1 MIGRPTSP
9 PPKGAR
15 FHVMAKPIGAACN
28 LRCRTCYYLH
38 KPELLGSAP
47 GQRMSQE
54 VLEAYIRQNIEGQD
68 YSDIVFSWQGG
79 EPTLMGLDFYRR
91 AVDVQRLYCPPNKR
105 VHNDFQTNGT
115 LLNDEWCAFFAQHDF
130 LVGLSVDGPKVLHD
144 PFRPDAAGHSTW
156 DAVVAAAARLKKHG
170 VKFNTLTCVHAGN
183 ARRPLDVYRFLR
195 RELGSTR
202 MQFIPI
208 VEPRDF
214 ECHPPGQDPAAMP
227 LLGTPESVPGTPEHA
242 VPGTAKSA
250 ASRPAASQAVPG
262 TTGVPE
268 SVPGTKGSV
277 VTDWS
282 VAPADWGY
290 FLNKVFDEWYGR
302 DVGKVYVYYFENA
315 VAQWMGLPAGMCT
328 MSPICGKA
336 LALEHDGSLFSCDH
350 FVYPEFRLGSI
361 LEKPLHEMTF
371 SPRQET
377 FGTDKSARLPRR
389 CRECEWLF
397 ACNGECPKNR
407 ILSTP
412 DGEPGLNYLC
422 EGWRAYFAHI
432 DSRVRDLARHIDAPV
447 LQNYLRGQM

>member
-1 MIGRPTSP
+1 MKGRPVSP

-38 KPELLGSAP
+38 KTELLGSTP
-47 GQRMSQE
+47 GHRMSPE
-54 VLEAYIRQNIEGQD
+54 VLETYIRQNIEGQD
-68 YSDIVFSWQGG
+68 YPDIVFSWQGG
-79 EPTLMGLDFYRR
+79 EPTLMGVDFYRH
-91 AVDVQRLYCPPNKR
+91 AVELQRQYCPPNKR

-115 LLNDEWCAFFAQHDF
+115 LLNDEWCEFFAQHDF
-130 LVGLSVDGPKVLHD
+130 LVGLSIDGPKALHD
-144 PFRPDAAGHSTW
+144 PFRPDAAGRGTW

-195 RELGSTR
+195 RDLGSTR

-214 ECHPPGQDPAAMP
+214 TLRAPGQAQFVPGTTDPGTTDPTDSAAVPGTKEALSTMP
-227 LLGTPESVPGTPEHA
+227 RLGTPQSVPGT
-242 VPGTAKSA
+242 TD
-250 ASRPAASQAVPG
+250 
-262 TTGVPE
+262 
-268 SVPGTKGSV
+268 SV

-290 FLNKVFDEWYGR
+290 FLSKVFDEWHGR
-302 DVGKVYVYYFENA
+302 DIGKVFVYFFESA

-328 MSPICGKA
+328 MAPICGKA

-350 FVYPEFRLGSI
+350 FVYPEFRLGSV
-361 LEKPLHEMTF
+361 LEKPLHEMIF
-371 SPRQET
+371 SPRQEK
-377 FGTDKSARLPRR
+377 FGTDKTPRLPRR
-389 CRECEWLF
+389 CRECPWLF
-397 ACNGECPKNR
+397 ACHGECPKNR
-407 ILSTP
+407 IIATP

-432 DSRVRDLARHIDAPV
+432 DSRVRDLAKRVDPPV
-447 LQNYLRGQM
+447 LQNYLRGEM